1 MLRPLSI
8 LRATMLAATVLA
20 AWQPLSAQSI
30 ILSSVS
36 GTVRGSNFQP
46 VGQARVTLTALGSGA
61 SYEARTTSA
70 GVFSFEL
77 IQPGTYEVRVEAI
90 GFRPQVARFVTLS
103 GGEARS
109 VSLTLTLD
117 PPPVTQVDTVQLGAA
132 LSTRW
137 RSGGVQLGGSEIEAL
152 PHRFDDLASVAA
164 LSTAFDEALGAQG
177 LPGDMTLLVADGVPF
192 YRAAHPVARQDVL
205 PDALF
210 PRSALSGV
218 TPIHNASDVELSG
231 SAGGYATVSTRTST
245 GVGGVEGEGAL
256 SAGPAWSSGQLD
268 AE

>member
-132 LSTRW
+132 LSTRARIASFSSASSRVSI
-137 RSGGVQLGGSEIEAL
+137 RS
-152 PHRFDDLASVAA
+152 
-164 LSTAFDEALGAQG
+164 
-177 LPGDMTLLVADGVPF
+177 
-192 YRAAHPVARQDVL
+192 
-205 PDALF
+205 
-210 PRSALSGV
+210 
-218 TPIHNASDVELSG
+218 
-231 SAGGYATVSTRTST
+231 
-245 GVGGVEGEGAL
+245 
-256 SAGPAWSSGQLD
+256 
-268 AE
+268 